1 MKKAVTSILSV
12 QLILVIGL
20 FLLNLTAK
28 GQETAKV
35 SSALPADISMIVSV
49 KCVPC
54 HTSSGGFMSKG
65 ALNLSDWDKFTPGK
79 QKNRAE
85 KMVSMLNKNSM
96 PPKSAKA
103 SRPEIVPTKEDIATI
118 KKWADSLPAPDKK

>member
-1 MKKAVTSILSV
+1 MKKAVTSILHV
-12 QLILVIGL
+12 QLILVIAL
-20 FLLNLTAK
+20 FLLSLPAK

-35 SSALPADISMIVSV
+35 SSALPDDISKIVSV

-54 HTSSGGFMSKG
+54 HTSTGGFMSRG

-85 KMVSMLNKNSM
+85 KMVSMLNKNAM

-103 SRPEIVPTKEDIATI
+103 SRPEIVPTKEDIETI
-118 KKWADSLPAPDKK
+118 KKWADALPTPEK

>member
-1 MKKAVTSILSV
+1 MKKAVTSILQV
-12 QLILVIGL
+12 QLILVIAL
-20 FLLNLTAK
+20 FLLNLPAK

-35 SSALPADISMIVSV
+35 SSALPDDISKIVSV

-54 HTSSGGFMSKG
+54 HTSTGGFMSKG

-85 KMVSMLNKNSM
+85 KMVTMLNKGAM
-96 PPKSAKA
+96 PPKSARS
-103 SRPEIVPTKEDIATI
+103 SRPEIVPTKEDIEII
-118 KKWADSLPAPDKK
+118 KKWADALPTPEK

>member
-1 MKKAVTSILSV
+1 MKKAVTSILQV
-12 QLILVIGL
+12 QLILVIAL
-20 FLLNLTAK
+20 FLLNLPAK

-35 SSALPADISMIVSV
+35 SSALPDDISKIVSV

-54 HTSSGGFMSKG
+54 HTSTGGFMSRG

-85 KMVSMLNKNSM
+85 KMVSMLNKNAM
-96 PPKSAKA
+96 PPKSARS
-103 SRPEIVPTKEDIATI
+103 SRPEIVPTKEDIEII
-118 KKWADSLPAPDKK
+118 KKWADALPTPEK